1 MTVRSGILC
10 ALASLAVVAPVA
22 APAETNRTDQAQKIT
37 RSGVGK
43 VKVGARY
50 SKLRSAGLVGRL
62 RTGCELGG
70 PGERIARLRAP
81 LKGSVEL
88 TRSTP
93 RKVRTIMVTGGA
105 TARGVGIGDAIS
117 DIKAAYPKAKVDHST
132 ESVFRLTLVRVP
144 RSGGGRIA
152 FAVSTDTDKIEII
165 GVPAISFCD

>member
-1 MTVRSGILC
+1 MTVRFGILG
-10 ALASLAVVAPVA
+10 ALAALAAVAPVA
-22 APAETNRTDQAQKIT
+22 APAQTNRADQAQKIS

-50 SKLRSAGLVGRL
+50 SKVRSAGLVGRL

-70 PGERIARLRAP
+70 PGERIAQLRAP

-93 RKVRTIMVTGGA
+93 RKVRTVIITGGA
-105 TARGVGIGDAIS
+105 TARGVEIGDAIN

-132 ESVFRLTLVRVP
+132 ESTFGL
-144 RSGGGRIA
+144 
-152 FAVSTDTDKIEII
+152 
-165 GVPAISFCD
+165 